1 MPNFPRYLQPKIEEA
16 LQDTPVVCLLGAR
29 QVGKSTLCR
38 KLSSERVYLTFDDA
52 SVLQAAKDDPAGF
65 VQNLPEYVTLDE
77 VQRVPE
83 LLFAIKAEVDRN
95 RKPGRFLLTGSA
107 NLMLL
112 PRVKESLAGRIE
124 ILHLHPLTEAEKE
137 STPPVFLQRLFTQA
151 LSASIKGEQK
161 EIHGIAER
169 VCRGGFPEPNT
180 RTPHRARQWFN
191 QYLQTIVQN
200 DIRDIANIRDEDE
213 MLKLAELLSLRTGNL
228 LNTSSIA
235 TDLKIRR
242 ETTDKYISILEHLF
256 LFYRLPAWHNNAA
269 KRLIKA
275 PKIHIADSGLA
286 SRLNRLKAE
295 EWQHYST
302 PFGPILESFV
312 IQQIRALTEW
322 LDDPVH
328 LSYYRDKD
336 QVEVD
341 LVIEHN
347 RDTYGI
353 EIKKAISIQEKDG
366 EGLRRLAD
374 QADKHFKGGVLIYC
388 GNNALPLKTKNCM
401 AVPLDW
407 LWRNDI

>member
-1 MPNFPRYLQPKIEEA
+1 MTFFPRYLQPKINEA

-38 KLSSERVYLTFDDA
+38 ELSPERAYLTFDDS

-124 ILHLHPLTEAEKE
+124 ILHLQPLTEAEKE
-137 STPPVFLQRLFTQA
+137 SIPPVFLQRLFTQT

-169 VCRGGFPEPNT
+169 VCQGGFPEPNT
-180 RTPHRARQWFN
+180 HTPHRARQWFN
-191 QYLQTIVQN
+191 QYLQTIIQN
-200 DIRDIANIRDEDE
+200 DIRDIANIRDEDK

-228 LNTSSIA
+228 LNISSIA

-269 KRLIKA
+269 KRLVKA

-286 SRLNRLKAE
+286 TMLDRLKAE
-295 EWQHYST
+295 EWRDYST
-302 PFGPILESFV
+302 PFGPVLESFV
-312 IQQIRALTEW
+312 IQQIRAQTEW

-328 LSYYRDKD
+328 LSHYRDKNK
-336 QVEVD
+336 VEVD
-341 LVIEHN
+341 LVIEYN
-347 RDTYGI
+347 RDIYGI

-366 EGLRRLAD
+366 EGLRCLAD
-374 QADKHFKGGVLIYC
+374 QAGERFKGGVLIYC
-388 GNNALPLKTKNCM
+388 GNNALPLKTENCM
-401 AVPLDW
+401 AVPVDW